1 MVANLL
7 SPRWGLSVC
16 GFLTHGLRRGLC
28 SVAASRLFL
37 AWLRGYSVSRLR
49 GYSWRVEAGI
59 GGLVVWLPT
68 LGLRRGLHSCA
79 AIAAPHHHSN
89 QGEQAVTSVTSIV
102 VDLLR
107 YEMPRVKN
115 LRFVQVVAK
124 IIGRFASQVFLS
136 TSGDARVYICFLARV
151 VIARAKIYFRK
162 VPSRSSVKAF
172 CSCS

>member
-1 MVANLL
+1 QASFAPARA
-7 SPRWGLSVC
+7 SPFAVTYPRLAPWAA
-16 GFLTHGLRRGLC
+16 FLRR
-28 SVAASRLFL
+28 F
-37 AWLRGYSVSRLR
+37 
-49 GYSWRVEAGI
+49 
-59 GGLVVWLPT
+59 
-68 LGLRRGLHSCA
+68 
-79 AIAAPHHHSN
+79 AAPHHHSN

-151 VIARAKIYFRK
+151 VIAHAWIYFRK
-162 VPSRSSVKAF
+162 VP
-172 CSCS
+172 